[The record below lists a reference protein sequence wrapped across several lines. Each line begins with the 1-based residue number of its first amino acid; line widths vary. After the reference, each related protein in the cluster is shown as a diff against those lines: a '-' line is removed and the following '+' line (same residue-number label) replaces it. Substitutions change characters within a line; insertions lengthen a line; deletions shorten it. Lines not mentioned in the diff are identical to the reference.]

1 LARQK
6 PHSDLKADR
15 SAAQASREGDPLGG
29 AGPEDSEASDQRVL
43 VVEESGVAR
52 PYMRGIMVHSL
63 TARGV
68 SFDDAYSTAQVVA
81 DRIRGRGRVERLELS
96 KIVQEVLG
104 ENPDKEEPI
113 PLPTVL
119 RVVGNRGSTHFSKG
133 TLSQSLL
140 AASLVPDDAFD
151 VARQIESELILEGR
165 EEVTQVELR
174 RLSYSALLDRFGERV
189 AERYLVWREFEEPD
203 KPVII
208 LLGGTAGVGKTSLA
222 LAVAQRLGVSRMLST
237 DAIRHI
243 MRIVLSPDLVP
254 AIHVSSFD
262 AYRRLPALGHEE
274 DPVIDGFLSQAST
287 VSVGVRA
294 MLDRAIEENTSLV
307 LDGVALVPGLID
319 LSEYAERAHIFFLIV
334 AQLDEEAF
342 ESQFE
347 ARARRQRARDAAR
360 YVERLEEILKIQR
373 YLLEQADRNDVSI
386 IDNINVDASALLV
399 IRHVVESL
407 RTDGGID
414 FSNLL

>member
-1 LARQK
+1 MSAKKNKNDPGSQDSAR
-6 PHSDLKADR
+6 
-15 SAAQASREGDPLGG
+15 
-29 AGPEDSEASDQRVL
+29 AGTRVL
-43 VVEESGVAR
+43 VVEESGAER

-63 TARGV
+63 MARGIG
-68 SFDDAYSTAQVVA
+68 FDEAYSTAGQVSGM
-81 DRIRGRGRVERLELS
+81 IQGRGRVERAELA
-96 KIVQEVLG
+96 KIVHEIVG
-104 ENPDKEEPI
+104 EGAESEQPI
-113 PLPTVL
+113 QLPATL
-119 RVVGNRGSTHFSKG
+119 QVVGNRGSTHFSKG

-140 AASLVPDDAFD
+140 AASLAPDDAFE
-151 VARQIESELILEGR
+151 VARVIEANLIQRGT

-174 RLSYSALLDRFGERV
+174 RFAYDALLERFGNRV
-189 AERYLVWREFEEPD
+189 AQRYLVWRKFEEPE

-237 DAIRHI
+237 DSIRHI
-243 MRIVLSPDLVP
+243 MRIMLSPDLMP

-262 AYRRLPALGHEE
+262 AYRELPALGREE

-294 MLDRAIEENTSLV
+294 MLDRAIEENTSIV

-319 LSEYAERAHIFFLIV
+319 LEEYADRAHVFFLMV
-334 AQLDEEAF
+334 GRLDEQAF

-373 YLLEQADRNDVSI
+373 YLLEQADRNNVPI
-386 IDNINVDASALLV
+386 VDNMTVDGSALLV
-399 IRHVVESL
+399 VRHVVESL
-407 RTDGGID
+407 RVNGGVDFTD
-414 FSNLL
+414 FL

>member
-1 LARQK
+1 MSAK
-6 PHSDLKADR
+6 KNGIEPGEAGAAKAG
-15 SAAQASREGDPLGG
+15 EP
-29 AGPEDSEASDQRVL
+29 VL
-43 VVEESGVAR
+43 VVEESGAER

-63 TARGV
+63 MARGIGFDEAYATARRV
-68 SFDDAYSTAQVVA
+68 SDMIQ
-81 DRIRGRGRVERLELS
+81 GRGRVERAELA
-96 KIVQEVLG
+96 KIVHEIVG
-104 ENPDKEEPI
+104 EGTESEQTI
-113 PLPTVL
+113 PLPATL
-119 RVVGNRGSTHFSKG
+119 QVVGNRGSTHFSKG

-140 AASLVPDDAFD
+140 AASLVPDDAFE
-151 VARQIESELILEGR
+151 VARLIEANLLQRGTDQ
-165 EEVTQVELR
+165 VTQVELR
-174 RLSYSALLDRFGERV
+174 RLAYDALLERFGNRV
-189 AERYLVWREFEEPD
+189 AQRYLVWRKFEEPE

-237 DAIRHI
+237 DSIRHI
-243 MRIVLSPDLVP
+243 MRIMLSPDLMP

-262 AYRRLPALGHEE
+262 AYRELPALGRED

-294 MLDRAIEENTSLV
+294 MLDRAIEENTSIV

-319 LSEYAERAHIFFLIV
+319 LEEYADRAHVFFLMV
-334 AQLDEEAF
+334 GRLDEQVF

-373 YLLEQADRNDVSI
+373 YLLEQADRNDVPI
-386 IDNINVDASALLV
+386 VDNVTVDGSALLV
-399 IRHVVESL
+399 VRHVVESL
-407 RTDGGID
+407 RVDGGVD
-414 FSNLL
+414 FADLF